1 MFKLEHELQDK
12 SKSTKLMP
20 TLREL
25 EDAKS
30 DWKDDYSL
38 NSLMR
43 GVLRV
48 SDLDHGLDPDTDLD
62 LCHGLDPDRG
72 TDHGLDLDLDLDLD
86 PLTFTLACTSRAK
99 RRRSARK
106 KPMTRSCWTSGTFPA
121 SSWSANE
128 KRTSRWPLYS
138 NTTQ

>member
-1 MFKLEHELQDK
+1 MFKLEHELKDK
-12 SKSTKLMP
+12 SKSAKLMP

-48 SDLDHGLDPDTDLD
+48 
-62 LCHGLDPDRG
+62 
-72 TDHGLDLDLDLDLD
+72 
-86 PLTFTLACTSRAK
+86 F
-99 RRRSARK
+99 
-106 KPMTRSCWTSGTFPA
+106 
-121 SSWSANE
+121 
-128 KRTSRWPLYS
+128 
-138 NTTQ
+138 